1 MARKGF
7 KRGEIVIYKAGKV
20 IDLRIKLEKDSV
32 WLSLEQIASLF
43 ERDKSVISRHIKN
56 IFSTDE
62 LQRDSVVAKNA
73 TTGPD
78 GKTYMVEYFNLDV
91 IISIGYRVNSKKAT
105 QFRIWATRV
114 LKNHLLKGYTV
125 NEQLLLSQRTK
136 FKGLQTTIDYLENQ
150 AKHDLLRGQG
160 LELLALIK
168 DYTKSLNL
176 LEQYDNKK
184 IVSKRGKKESKTL
197 TISFTENVIEKVENS
212 LAESGKALGVFG
224 VDTGKKLES
233 IIKNLNQTFS
243 GSDLYPTFEDK
254 SANLLYLV
262 IKDHPFLDGNKRIA
276 SVLFI
281 SFLDLNNSLYRPSGE
296 RKINDNAL
304 VALALL
310 VAISPSLE
318 KDLIIDLIKSLLN

>member
-1 MARKGF
+1 MVRKGY
-7 KRGEIVIYKAGKV
+7 KRGEIVIYKTGKA
-20 IDLRIKLEKDSV
+20 IDLRIKLENDSV
-32 WLSLEQIASLF
+32 WLSLQQIASLF

-78 GKTYMVEYFNLDV
+78 GKTYMVEYFNLDI

-114 LKNHLLKGYTV
+114 LKDHLLKGYTV
-125 NEQLLLSQRTK
+125 NQQLLLSQRTK
-136 FKGLQTTIDYLENQ
+136 FKELQTTINYLENH

-168 DYTKSLNL
+168 DYTKSLDL
-176 LEQYDNKK
+176 LEQYDDKK

-197 TISFTENVIEKVENS
+197 TISFTENVIEKVKDS
-212 LAESGKALGVFG
+212 LTESGKALGVFG
-224 VDTGKKLES
+224 VDTDKKLES

-243 GSDLYPTFEDK
+243 GADLYPTFEDK

-281 SFLDLNNSLYRPSGE
+281 SFLDLNNRLYRTTGE

-310 VAISPSLE
+310 VTVSPSTE
-318 KDLIIDLIKSLLN
+318 KELIIDLVKSLIA

>member
-1 MARKGF
+1 M
-7 KRGEIVIYKAGKV
+7 VIYKSNDGEITINVTFKADNIWLTQTQLSTLFGTKRPA
-20 IDLRIKLEKDSV
+20 ITKHINNIFKSGELE
-32 WLSLEQIASLF
+32 E
-43 ERDKSVISRHIKN
+43 KSVSSILEH
-56 IFSTDE
+56 T
-62 LQRDSVVAKNA
+62 AA
-73 TTGPD
+73 D
-78 GKTYMVEYFNLDV
+78 GKKYKTKFYSLDA
-91 IISIGYRVNSKKAT
+91 IISVGYRVNSKKAT
-105 QFRIWATRV
+105 QFRIWATKV
-114 LKNHLLKGYTV
+114 LKDHLLQGYTL
-125 NEQLLLSQRTK
+125 NKQRLFSQRNK
-136 FKGLQTTIDYLENQ
+136 FKELQTTIDYLENQ

-168 DYTKSLNL
+168 DYTKSLDL

-184 IVSKRGKKESKTL
+184 IVSKKGKKESRTL
-197 TISFTENVIEKVENS
+197 TISFAENVIEKVKNS
-212 LAESGKALGVFG
+212 LTESGKALGVFG

-276 SVLFI
+276 SVLFV
-281 SFLDLNNSLYRPSGE
+281 SFLDLNNRLYRTTGE

-310 VAISPSLE
+310 VAVSPSSE
-318 KDLIIDLIKSLLN
+318 KELIIDLVKSLMA